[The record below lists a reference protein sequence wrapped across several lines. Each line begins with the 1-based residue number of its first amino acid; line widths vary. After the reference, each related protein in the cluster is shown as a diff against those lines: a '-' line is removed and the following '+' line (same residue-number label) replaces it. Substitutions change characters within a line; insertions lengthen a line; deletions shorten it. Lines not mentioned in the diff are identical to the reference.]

1 MSDSRSHLEAYFAT
15 WSDQQPAAVA
25 AFYAPDAVMEDPLLA
40 TPRRGRGEI
49 ERYFAEM
56 FETFEDPEH
65 ELLDWAVRGARVWFE
80 WTFDTGG
87 RTRPR
92 ETKRGAS
99 IQTVRDGLIVHDHSF
114 WSPNG
119 R

>member
-1 MSDSRSHLEAYFAT
+1 VSDGLRHLEAYFAT
-15 WSDQQPAAVA
+15 WSGQQPAAVA
-25 AFYAPDAVMEDPLLA
+25 AFYDADAVMEDPLLV

-65 ELLDWAVRGARVWFE
+65 ELLDWAERGARVWFE

-87 RTRPR
+87 RTCPR
-92 ETKRGAS
+92 QTHHGAS
-99 IQTVRDGLIVHDHSF
+99 IQTLRDGLIVHDLSF